1 MIGSSSTRR
10 RSNVLRGAAAAVAA
24 VGLLSAAGCGSGGGP
39 AADAAR
45 PSASVPPASTSTSAP
60 STAPSASRSGGL
72 TIQAGCEDHA
82 EIMKELDQVTIAG
95 RYGNK
100 PAQIGDL
107 LREAQGRL
115 SADVARAKV
124 PAVKEGLQKE
134 LAGVTAAL
142 DAYTAGDSSGVD
154 KGLLAATLGGA
165 SFACIEAAA
174 APPA

>member
-10 RSNVLRGAAAAVAA
+10 RSNVLRGAAAAVAVA
-24 VGLLSAAGCGSGGGP
+24 GLLSAAGCGSGGGP
-39 AADAAR
+39 ATDAAR
-45 PSASVPPASTSTSAP
+45 PSAS
-60 STAPSASRSGGL
+60 APSATPSAPHSGGL
-72 TIQAGCEDHA
+72 TVQAGCEDHA

-100 PAQIGDL
+100 PEQIGDL
-107 LREAQGRL
+107 LRKAQGQL

-124 PAVKEGLQKE
+124 PAVKESLQKE

-165 SFACIEAAA
+165 SFACIEAATE
-174 APPA
+174 PPA

>member
-1 MIGSSSTRR
+1 
-10 RSNVLRGAAAAVAA
+10 
-24 VGLLSAAGCGSGGGP
+24 
-39 AADAAR
+39 
-45 PSASVPPASTSTSAP
+45 
-60 STAPSASRSGGL
+60 
-72 TIQAGCEDHA
+72 
-82 EIMKELDQVTIAG
+82 MKELDQVTIAG

-100 PAQIGDL
+100 PEQIGDL

-165 SFACIEAAA
+165 SFACIEAATE
-174 APPA
+174 PPA

>member
-1 MIGSSSTRR
+1 MLPT
-10 RSNVLRGAAAAVAA
+10 
-24 VGLLSAAGCGSGGGP
+24 
-39 AADAAR
+39 
-45 PSASVPPASTSTSAP
+45 STSTSYV
-60 STAPSASRSGGL
+60 APSASRSGGL

-100 PAQIGDL
+100 PEQIGDL

-165 SFACIEAAA
+165 SFACIKAATE
-174 APPA
+174 PPA

>member
-10 RSNVLRGAAAAVAA
+10 RSNVLKGAAAAVAV

-39 AADAAR
+39 ATDAAR
-45 PSASVPPASTSTSAP
+45 PSTSAPPTSTSTSYA
-60 STAPSASRSGGL
+60 TPSASRSGGL

-100 PAQIGDL
+100 PEQIGDL

-165 SFACIEAAA
+165 SFACIKAATE
-174 APPA
+174 PPA

>member
-1 MIGSSSTRR
+1 M
-10 RSNVLRGAAAAVAA
+10 
-24 VGLLSAAGCGSGGGP
+24 
-39 AADAAR
+39 
-45 PSASVPPASTSTSAP
+45 PPTPTSTSTSYVV
-60 STAPSASRSGGL
+60 PSASRSGGL

-82 EIMKELDQVTIAG
+82 EIMKELDQVTIVG

-100 PAQIGDL
+100 PEQIGDL

-165 SFACIEAAA
+165 SFACIKAATE
-174 APPA
+174 PPA